1 MGFLPVQG
9 EGVSGE
15 EVVGNGVHPS
25 KRFNGIGDDGYIVT
39 VSPRGETGGGMG
51 TGGVCRGY
59 KVSSCGSELFVEWAV
74 PPMGCFS
81 PLMKHYRRSQAL
93 MASMALS
100 SVVMRA
106 NQEHR
111 VQLPTVRRRGF

>member
-59 KVSSCGSELFVEWAV
+59 KVSSCGSESFVEFIHDHNEKERGKGTSLFYTFRHEDFARGSGRIEFHGKSGAV
-74 PPMGCFS
+74 V
-81 PLMKHYRRSQAL
+81 
-93 MASMALS
+93 
-100 SVVMRA
+100 SV
-106 NQEHR
+106 HD
-111 VQLPTVRRRGF
+111 